1 MRSRESS
8 AVASGGSEHQQGGPA
23 AAGADEALTGRD
35 DWGSPWAPSDPALPE
50 GDEADGADDPD
61 DLVATDEAIFGREY
75 PALRRFAAVVAPP
88 EMDPDDLVQE
98 AVSRVLRRGSLRGLD
113 NPGAYLR
120 RTIVNLAA
128 NERRRLGRWRRAR
141 IRSTPPAADDAR
153 PAEYPSD
160 VADLLRL
167 PPATRA
173 ALWLADVEGWSFDEI
188 ALLLGSTTDAVKA
201 RASRARR
208 SLRHTINEEER

>member
-1 MRSRESS
+1 MRSRESP
-8 AVASGGSEHQQGGPA
+8 VAD
-23 AAGADEALTGRD
+23 ADH
-35 DWGSPWAPSDPALPE
+35 P
-50 GDEADGADDPD
+50 PD
-61 DLVATDEAIFGREY
+61 LITTDEAIFGREY

-88 EMDPDDLVQE
+88 ETDPDDLVQE
-98 AVSRVLRRGSLRGLD
+98 AVSRVLRRGTLRGLD

-120 RTIVNLAA
+120 RSIVNLAA

-141 IRSTPPAADDAR
+141 ARSQPPAADEAR

-173 ALWLADVEGWSFDEI
+173 ALWLVDVEGWSFDEV
-188 ALLLGSTTDAVKA
+188 ARLLGSTTDAVKA

-208 SLRHTINEEER
+208 ALRVTIDEEER